1 MLNFIGYSNKC
12 NSISFVNIILFLPFQ
27 PETPVS
33 GKRGKVIEDKPNKKF
48 KASESG
54 KGSHPTPPGPGRPKS
69 KIAQVHILNTVN
81 IWEKSVWWYMCS
93 L

>member
-1 MLNFIGYSNKC
+1 M
-12 NSISFVNIILFLPFQ
+12 FLPFQ

-69 KIAQVHILNTVN
+69 KIAQVYILNTVN
-81 IWEKSVWWYMCS
+81 TWKKVSGDICVNCSNCSQYSV
-93 L
+93 